1 MYRGAIMS
9 NEKSLGKR
17 ILDLVGGEKN
27 ISGITHCATRLR
39 MLLRDDTIANN
50 NRNDIKNLDGV
61 IDVAETGGQFQVIIG
76 PAVANVYDE
85 LVDGTNLN
93 GDSDKD
99 DDIPKSGNILSR
111 LLDVVAGIFTPLLP
125 LLAGSGVLRGVVLLL
140 VQMKWLSNTS
150 GTYHILTAA
159 STAVFYFLPILLAIT
174 SAEKFKVNKYVSAAI
189 MGSLIMP
196 EITNIM
202 GSHGNGVVTHF
213 FGIPIVL
220 MTYTSTVIPAILAIW
235 CLSYLERW
243 LKKFI
248 PESLQLLF
256 VPLISLFIMV
266 PLTAGLFGP
275 FGVYVG
281 EGISNVINFLMNY
294 NGWIA
299 GALVGGAWN
308 VFVIFGLQWAVN
320 PVMIQNISRFGFDQI
335 VPLTAAAN
343 FGMAGATL
351 GTFFRTHDQKMKAYS
366 MSALLSIFFA
376 GITEPSIYGVGVR
389 YKKPLIA
396 AVAGG
401 AVGGAFIGGMHVK
414 AFAFVFG
421 GLTTLPAFVGSTF
434 ISYVIGLAICFAVA
448 FAITLV
454 IGINEN
460 SITKTKTDPV
470 GNTKALSDELI
481 QQPLSGKVADLATA
495 NDPAFAS
502 GAMGQG
508 MVILPDD
515 NVVYAPFSGTI
526 TMLFD
531 THHAIG
537 ITSNRGAEVM
547 IHIGIDTV
555 KLNGKYFE
563 ALVKQG
569 DSVSAGQPLI
579 KFDRKKIEEE
589 GYDLSTFVIVTNTN
603 EYKDVRLVAADVGQ
617 HGRDTLQISI

>member
-1 MYRGAIMS
+1 MS
-9 NEKSLGKR
+9 NEKSLGKK

-39 MLLRDDTIANN
+39 MLLRDDSIANN
-50 NRNDIKNLDGV
+50 HKEEIKDLDGV
-61 IDVAETGGQFQVIIG
+61 IDVAETGGQYQVIIG
-76 PAVANVYDE
+76 PAVANVYDD
-85 LVDGTNLN
+85 LVDGTSLN
-93 GDSDKD
+93 KETNDTDSE
-99 DDIPKSGNILSR
+99 PQSGNVFSR
-111 LLDVVAGIFTPLLP
+111 FLDIVAAIFTPLLP

-140 VQMKWLSNTS
+140 VQLHWLSDTS

-174 SAEKFKVNKYVSAAI
+174 SAEKFKVNKYVAAAI

-220 MTYTSTVIPAILAIW
+220 MQYTSTVIPAILAIW
-235 CLSYLERW
+235 CLSYLEHW

-281 EGISNVINFLMNY
+281 EGISTAINFLMNA
-294 NGWIA
+294 NGWVA
-299 GALVGGAWN
+299 GAIVGGAWN

-320 PVMIQNISRFGFDQI
+320 PVMIQNISRLGHDQI

-351 GTFFRTHDQKMKAYS
+351 GTFFKTNDKKVKAYS

-376 GITEPSIYGVGVR
+376 GITEPSIYGIGVK

-396 AVAGG
+396 AIAGG
-401 AVGGAFIGGMHVK
+401 AVGGAFMGGMHVK
-414 AFAFVFG
+414 AFAFAFG

-434 ISYVIGLAICFAVA
+434 VAYVIGLAICFAVS
-448 FAITLV
+448 FAITMV
-454 IGINEN
+454 IGINEDAA
-460 SITKTKTDPV
+460 TQ
-470 GNTKALSDELI
+470 TKADSIGNAKELSNELI
-481 QQPLSGKVADLATA
+481 QQPLSGRVADLAEA

-508 MVILPDD
+508 MVIIPDD
-515 NVVYAPFSGTI
+515 STVYAPFDGSV
-526 TMLFD
+526 TMLFN

-537 ITSNRGAEVM
+537 ITSNKGAEVM

-555 KLNGKYFE
+555 KLNGKFFT

-569 DSVSAGQPLI
+569 DIVKVGQPLI
-579 KFDRKKIEEE
+579 KFDKDKIEAA

-603 EYKDVRLVAADVGQ
+603 AYKDVRLIAADNGT
-617 HGRDTLQISI
+617 HGRDTLQVAL

>member
-1 MYRGAIMS
+1 MS
-9 NEKSLGKR
+9 NDRSLGKK

-39 MLLRDDTIANN
+39 MLLRDDSVANN
-50 NRNDIKNLDGV
+50 NRDKIKNLDGV
-61 IDVAETGGQFQVIIG
+61 IDVAETGGQYQVIIG
-76 PAVANVYDE
+76 PAVANVYDD

-93 GDSDKD
+93 SDNSDVD
-99 DDIPKSGNILSR
+99 DGPKSGNILSR

-140 VQMKWLSNTS
+140 VQLKWLSNTS

-243 LKKFI
+243 LKRVI

-281 EGISNVINFLMNY
+281 EGISNAINFLMNY

-308 VFVIFGLQWAVN
+308 VFVIFGLQWAIN
-320 PVMIQNISRFGFDQI
+320 PVMIQNISRLGFDQI

-351 GTFFRTHDQKMKAYS
+351 GTFFRTHDKKMKAYS

-434 ISYVIGLAICFAVA
+434 VSYVIGLAICFAVA
-448 FAITLV
+448 LAITLV
-454 IGINEN
+454 IGINEEAD
-460 SITKTKTDPV
+460 IKTKTDAV
-470 GNTKALSDELI
+470 GNTKAVSDELI
-481 QQPLSGKVADLATA
+481 QQPLSGVVSDLATA

-508 MVILPDD
+508 MVINPDD
-515 NVVYAPFSGTI
+515 DTVYAPFDGTV
-526 TMLFD
+526 TMLFN

-537 ITSNRGAEVM
+537 ITSSKGAEVM

-555 KLNGKYFE
+555 KLNGKYFN

-569 DSVSAGQPLI
+569 DIVKSGEALI
-579 KFDRKKIEEE
+579 KFDKDKIKGA

-603 EYKDVRLVAADVGQ
+603 AYKEVRLVAADSGN
-617 HGRDTLQISI
+617 HGRNTLQVTL

>member
-1 MYRGAIMS
+1 MS
-9 NEKSLGKR
+9 NDKSLGKK
-17 ILDLVGGEKN
+17 ILGLVGGEKN

-39 MLLRDDTIANN
+39 MLLRDDSVANKH
-50 NRNDIKNLDGV
+50 RDDIKNLDGV

-76 PAVANVYDE
+76 PAVANVYDD

-93 GDSDKD
+93 GDNAED
-99 DDIPKSGNILSR
+99 DGPKSGNILSR

-140 VQMKWLSNTS
+140 VQLKWLSNTS

-202 GSHGNGVVTHF
+202 GTHGNGVVTNF

-243 LKKFI
+243 LKRII

-281 EGISNVINFLMNY
+281 EGISSAINFLMNY

-320 PVMIQNISRFGFDQI
+320 PVMIQNISRLGYDQI

-351 GTFFRTHDQKMKAYS
+351 GTFFRTHDKKMKAYS

-421 GLTTLPAFVGSTF
+421 GLTTLPAFIGPTF
-434 ISYVIGLAICFAVA
+434 VSYVIGLAICFAVA

-454 IGINEN
+454 IGINEETT
-460 SITKTKTDPV
+460 TKTNADAV
-470 GNTKALSDELI
+470 GNTKAVSDELI
-481 QQPLSGKVADLATA
+481 QQPLSGLVSDLATA

-508 MVILPDD
+508 MVIKPDD
-515 NVVYAPFSGTI
+515 NTVYAPFDGTV
-526 TMLFD
+526 TMLFN

-537 ITSNRGAEVM
+537 ITSNKGAEVM

-555 KLNGKYFE
+555 KLNGKYFD

-569 DSVSAGQPLI
+569 DTVQAGQALI
-579 KFDRKKIEEE
+579 KFDKDKIEAA

-603 EYKDVRLVAADVGQ
+603 AYKDVRIVAADNGN
-617 HGRDTLQISI
+617 HGRDTLKVAL

>member
-243 LKKFI
+243 LKKLI

-281 EGISNVINFLMNY
+281 EGISNIINFLMNY

-617 HGRDTLQISI
+617 HGRDTLQVAL

>member
-1 MYRGAIMS
+1 MS
-9 NEKSLGKR
+9 KDKSLGKK

-27 ISGITHCATRLR
+27 ISSITHCATRLR
-39 MLLRDDTIANN
+39 MLLRDDSIANN
-50 NRNDIKNLDGV
+50 NRDEIKSLNGV
-61 IDVAETGGQFQVIIG
+61 IDVAETGGQYQIIIG
-76 PAVANVYDE
+76 PAVANVYDD
-85 LVDGTNLN
+85 LVDGTSLN
-93 GDSDKD
+93 SENSDVD
-99 DDIPKSGNILSR
+99 NGPKSGNILSR

-140 VQMKWLSNTS
+140 VQLKWLSDTS

-202 GSHGNGVVTHF
+202 GSHGNGTVTHF

-243 LKKFI
+243 LKKVI

-320 PVMIQNISRFGFDQI
+320 PVMIQNISRLGFDQI

-351 GTFFRTHDQKMKAYS
+351 GTFFRTHDKKMKAYS

-421 GLTTLPAFVGSTF
+421 GLTTLPAFIGSTF

-448 FAITLV
+448 LAITLV
-454 IGINEN
+454 IGINEEAD
-460 SITKTKTDPV
+460 IKTKTDAV
-470 GNTKALSDELI
+470 GNTKAVSDELI
-481 QQPLSGKVADLATA
+481 QQPLSGVVSDLATA

-508 MVILPDD
+508 MVINPDD
-515 NVVYAPFSGTI
+515 DTVYAPFDGTV
-526 TMLFD
+526 TMLFN

-537 ITSNRGAEVM
+537 ITSDRGSEVM

-555 KLNGKYFE
+555 KLNGKYFY

-569 DSVSAGQPLI
+569 DIVKSGQALI
-579 KFDRKKIEEE
+579 KFDKDKIKDA

-603 EYKDVRLVAADVGQ
+603 DYKDVRLVAADSGN
-617 HGRDTLQISI
+617 HGRDTLQVTL